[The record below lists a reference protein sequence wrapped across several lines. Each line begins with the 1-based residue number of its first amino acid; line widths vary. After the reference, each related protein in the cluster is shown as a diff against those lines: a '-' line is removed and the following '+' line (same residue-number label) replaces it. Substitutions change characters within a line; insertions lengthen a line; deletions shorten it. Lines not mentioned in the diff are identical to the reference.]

1 MVAMKA
7 VFLAPSYPPEMQ
19 QYTRGLAEVGAEV
32 YGVGDAPA
40 QALPGS
46 LKQHLHDYLQVPR
59 LLDEADV
66 IERVAAWLRGREVE
80 RVLAN
85 WEVMVVTAARLRE
98 RFGVP
103 GMSVGSVIGFRDKQ
117 VMKERV
123 AAAGLRV
130 PRARRVRTIAET
142 RAAAADIGFP
152 LIVKPIAGAGSAD
165 TYRADDA
172 AALDTVL
179 GRMHHVTEASCEEF
193 VEGDEYTFDT
203 VCIAGTPAFENVA
216 QYLPRPLDARS
227 HEWISPVIITV
238 RDLDQPGLAA
248 GIALGRRVLG
258 ALGMG
263 DGFTHMEWY
272 RKPAD
277 RGGEVVFGEIGCRP
291 GGAHLVDQ
299 MNYTCDIDLF
309 REWAR
314 TVCWGKFEAPTVRKY
329 NAAIIFKRAR
339 GNGRITRID
348 GLREFLHRHGE
359 HVVEQRL
366 LPPGSPRRDWKRTL
380 VSDGYLLLRHP
391 DWDRTYQLAM
401 EAATDI
407 TMWAE

>member
-1 MVAMKA
+1 MAAMKA

-19 QYTRGLAEVGAEV
+19 QYTRGLAEVGVDV
-32 YGVGDAPA
+32 YGVGDTPVH
-40 QALPGS
+40 ALPAK

-59 LLDEADV
+59 ILDDADV
-66 IERVAAWLRGREVE
+66 VERVHNWMRGREVD

-85 WEVMVVTAARLRE
+85 WEVMVLTAARLRE

-103 GMSVGSVIGFRDKQ
+103 GMSVDTVNGFRDKQ

-130 PRARRVRTIAET
+130 PRAVRVRTIAES
-142 RAAAADIGFP
+142 RAAAEQIGYP
-152 LIVKPIAGAGSAD
+152 LIIKPIAGAGSAD
-165 TYRADDA
+165 TYRVDDA
-172 AALDTVL
+172 AELEAVL
-179 GRMHHVTEASCEEF
+179 GRMHHVQEASCEEF
-193 VEGDEYTFDT
+193 IDGDEFTYDT
-203 VCIAGTPAFENVA
+203 VSIAGRPAFANVA
-216 QYLPRPLDARS
+216 HYLPRPLIART

-238 RDLDQPGLAA
+238 RDLAKPELAA
-248 GIALGRRVLG
+248 GLALGEQVLG

-263 DGFTHMEWY
+263 EGFTHMEWF
-272 RKPAD
+272 RKSD
-277 RGGEVVFGEIGCRP
+277 GDVVFGEIGCRP

-314 TVCWGKFEAPTVRKY
+314 AVCFGTFEAPTTRKY
-329 NAAIIFKRAR
+329 NVAIIFKRAK
-339 GNGRITRID
+339 GHGRITRID
-348 GLREFLHRHGE
+348 GLDEFMQRNGE

-366 LPPGSPRRDWKRTL
+366 LPVGTHRRDWKKTL
-380 VSDGYLLLRHP
+380 VSDGFLMVRHP

>member
-1 MVAMKA
+1 MPAMKV

-40 QALPGS
+40 QALPAE
-46 LKQHLHDYLQVPR
+46 LKRHLHDYLQVPR
-59 LLDEADV
+59 LLAEADV
-66 IERVAAWLRGREVE
+66 VDRVHAWLRGREVD

-85 WEVMVVTAARLRE
+85 WEVMVMTAARLRE
-98 RFGVP
+98 RLGVP
-103 GMSVGSVIGFRDKQ
+103 GMTVDAVHGFRDKQ
-117 VMKERV
+117 LMKQRV

-130 PRARRVRTIAET
+130 PRAERVRTIAET
-142 RAAAADIGFP
+142 RAAAERIGFP

-165 TYRADDA
+165 TYRVDDA
-172 AALDTVL
+172 AALDAVL
-179 GRMHHVTEASCEEF
+179 ARMHHVTEASCEEF

-203 VCIAGTPAFENVA
+203 VCIAGAPAFENVA

-227 HEWISPVIITV
+227 NEWISPVIITV
-238 RDLDQPGLAA
+238 RDLAQPRLAA
-248 GIALGRRVLG
+248 GIALGRKVLG

-272 RKPAD
+272 RTAS
-277 RGGEVVFGEIGCRP
+277 GEVVFGEIGCRP

-314 TVCWGKFEAPTVRKY
+314 AVCWGRFDAPTARTY
-329 NAAIIFKRAR
+329 NAAIIFKRAK
-339 GNGRITRID
+339 GHGRITRID
-348 GLREFLHRHGE
+348 GLAEFLHRHGE

-366 LPPGSPRRDWKRTL
+366 LPLGSPRRDWKKTL
-380 VSDGYLLLRHP
+380 VSDGFLLLRHP
-391 DWDRTYQLAM
+391 DWDRAYQLAM

>member
-1 MVAMKA
+1 MAAMKA
-7 VFLAPSYPPEMQ
+7 VFLAPNYPPEMQ

-32 YGVGDAPA
+32 YGVGDQPVH
-40 QALPGS
+40 ALPGS

-59 LLDEADV
+59 ILDDTDV
-66 IERVAAWLRGREVE
+66 VERVAAWLRGRQVD

-85 WEVMVVTAARLRE
+85 WEVLVLTAARLRE

-103 GMSVGSVIGFRDKQ
+103 GMTVDAVNGFRDKQ
-117 VMKERV
+117 LMKERV

-130 PRARRVRTIAET
+130 PRAVRARTVAET
-142 RAAAADIGFP
+142 RTAAEQIGYP

-172 AALDTVL
+172 AELDAVIA
-179 GRMHHVTEASCEEF
+179 RVRHVPEVSCEEF
-193 VEGDEYTFDT
+193 VDGDEYTFDT
-203 VCIAGTPAFENVA
+203 VSIAGVPAFANVA
-216 QYLPRPLDARS
+216 QYLPRPLIARTN
-227 HEWISPVIITV
+227 EWISPVIITV
-238 RDLDQPGLAA
+238 RDLAQPELAGGLA
-248 GIALGRRVLG
+248 LGHAVLG

-263 DGFTHMEWY
+263 DGFTHMEWF
-272 RKPAD
+272 RKPD
-277 RGGEVVFGEIGCRP
+277 GEVVFGEIGCRP

-314 TVCWGKFEAPTVRKY
+314 AVCWGRFDAPTLRKY
-329 NAAIIFKRAR
+329 NAAIIFKRAK
-339 GNGRITRID
+339 GQGRITRID
-348 GLREFLHRHGE
+348 GLAEYLRRHGE

-366 LPPGSPRRDWKRTL
+366 LPPGSPRRDWKKTL
-380 VSDGYLLLRHP
+380 VSDGYLLVRHP

-401 EAATDI
+401 EAASEI

>member
-1 MVAMKA
+1 MAAMKA

-19 QYTRGLAEVGAEV
+19 QYTRGLAEVGADV
-32 YGVGDAPA
+32 YGVGDSPVD
-40 QALPGS
+40 ALPSG
-46 LKQHLHDYLQVPR
+46 LKRYLHDYLQVPR
-59 LLDEADV
+59 LLDDDDV
-66 IERVAAWLRGREVE
+66 VERVTAWLRGREVD

-85 WEVMVVTAARLRE
+85 WEVMVLTAARLRE

-103 GMSVGSVIGFRDKQ
+103 GMSVDTVAGFRDKQ
-117 VMKERV
+117 LMKERV

-130 PRARRVRTIAET
+130 PRSVRVRTVAET
-142 RAAAADIGFP
+142 RAAADQIGFP

-165 TYRADDA
+165 TYRADDGA
-172 AALDTVL
+172 SLDAALA
-179 GRMHHVTEASCEEF
+179 RMRHVTEASCEEF
-193 VEGDEYTFDT
+193 VEGDEFTFDT
-203 VCIAGTPAFENVA
+203 VCIAGAPAFANVA

-238 RDLDQPGLAA
+238 RDMAQPKLAG

-263 DGFTHMEWY
+263 DGFTHMEWF
-272 RKPAD
+272 RKAD
-277 RGGEVVFGEIGCRP
+277 GEVVFGEIGCRP

-314 TVCWGKFEAPTVRKY
+314 AVCFGIFDAPTVRKY
-329 NAAIIFKRAR
+329 NAAIIFKRAK
-339 GNGRITRID
+339 GHGRITRID
-348 GLREFLHRHGE
+348 GLREFMHRHGDC
-359 HVVEQRL
+359 VVESRL
-366 LPPGSPRRDWKRTL
+366 LPPGSHRRDWTKTL

-391 DWDRTYQLAM
+391 DWDRAYQLAM
-401 EAATDI
+401 EAATEI

>member
-1 MVAMKA
+1 MAAMKA

-19 QYTRGLAEVGAEV
+19 QYTRGLAEVGADV
-32 YGVGDAPA
+32 YGVGDAPLD
-40 QALPGS
+40 ALPSG
-46 LKQHLHDYLQVPR
+46 LKRYLHDYLQVPR
-59 LLDEADV
+59 LLDDNDV
-66 IERVAAWLRGREVE
+66 VERVTAWLRGREVD

-85 WEVMVVTAARLRE
+85 WEVMVLTAARLRE
-98 RFGVP
+98 RFGLP
-103 GMSVGSVIGFRDKQ
+103 GMSVDIVAGFRDKQ

-130 PRARRVRTIAET
+130 PRSVRVRTIAET
-142 RAAAADIGFP
+142 RAAADQIGFP

-165 TYRADDA
+165 TYRVDDA
-172 AALDTVL
+172 AALDTAL
-179 GRMHHVTEASCEEF
+179 ARMRHVSEASCEEF

-203 VCIAGTPAFENVA
+203 VCIAGAPAFANVA

-238 RDLDQPGLAA
+238 RDMAQPRLAD
-248 GIALGRRVLG
+248 GIALGHRVLG

-263 DGFTHMEWY
+263 DGFTHMEWF
-272 RKPAD
+272 RKAD
-277 RGGEVVFGEIGCRP
+277 GEVVFGEIGCRP

-314 TVCWGKFEAPTVRKY
+314 AVCWGTFAAPTVRKY
-329 NAAIIFKRAR
+329 NAAIIFKRAK
-339 GNGRITRID
+339 GHGRIARID
-348 GLREFLHRHGE
+348 GLREFMNRHGD
-359 HVVEQRL
+359 HVVESRL
-366 LPPGSPRRDWKRTL
+366 LPPGSHRRDWKKTL

>member
-1 MVAMKA
+1 MPAMKV

-32 YGVGDAPA
+32 YGVGDAPI
-40 QALPGS
+40 QALPAE
-46 LKQHLHDYLQVPR
+46 LKRHLHDYLQVPR
-59 LLDEADV
+59 LLAEADV
-66 IERVAAWLRGREVE
+66 VDRVHAWLRGREVD

-85 WEVMVVTAARLRE
+85 WEVMVLTAARLRE
-98 RFGVP
+98 RLGVP
-103 GMSVGSVIGFRDKQ
+103 GMTVDAVHGFRDKQ
-117 VMKERV
+117 LMKQRV

-130 PRARRVRTIAET
+130 PRAERVRTVAET
-142 RAAAADIGFP
+142 RAAAERIGFP

-165 TYRADDA
+165 TYRVDDA
-172 AALDTVL
+172 AALDAAL
-179 GRMHHVTEASCEEF
+179 ARMRHVTEASCEEF
-193 VEGDEYTFDT
+193 VDGDEYTFDT
-203 VCIAGTPAFENVA
+203 VCIAGAPAFENVA

-227 HEWISPVIITV
+227 SEWISPVIITV
-238 RDLDQPGLAA
+238 RDLAQPRLAA
-248 GIALGRRVLG
+248 GIALGRQVLG

-272 RKPAD
+272 RTAS
-277 RGGEVVFGEIGCRP
+277 GEVVFGEIGCRP

-314 TVCWGKFEAPTVRKY
+314 AVCWGRFEAKAARTY
-329 NAAIIFKRAR
+329 NAAIIFKRAH
-339 GNGRITRID
+339 GHGRITRID
-348 GLREFLHRHGE
+348 GLAEFLHRHAE

-366 LPPGSPRRDWKRTL
+366 LPPGSPRRDWKKTL
-380 VSDGYLLLRHP
+380 VSDGFLLLRHP